1 MKIQTTKIYSS
12 PTRKVK
18 HLRTEE
24 DINIM
29 VNRANDYMRS
39 KPYSPRSRVAQYLG
53 IALPTLNQ
61 WAKEGRLELPEY
73 NKDGLRMKK
82 ITKVKTF
89 IRSLQNQNK
98 LILK

>member
-1 MKIQTTKIYSS
+1 MVIQTTKIYGS

-29 VNRANDYMRS
+29 VNKAIDYMRA
-39 KPYSPRSRVAQYLG
+39 KPYRPRSRVAQYLG
-53 IALPTLNQ
+53 ISLTTLYE
-61 WAKEGRLELPEY
+61 WAEEGRLELPEY

-82 ITKVKTF
+82 ITKAKTF

-98 LILK
+98 LLLK

>member
-1 MKIQTTKIYSS
+1 MVIQTTKIYGS

-29 VNRANDYMRS
+29 VNKAIDYMRA
-39 KPYSPRSRVAQYLG
+39 KPYRPRSRVAQYLG
-53 IALPTLNQ
+53 ISLTTLYE
-61 WAKEGRLELPEY
+61 WAEEGRLELPEY

-82 ITKVKTF
+82 ITKAKTF
-89 IRSLQNQNK
+89 IRSLRDQNK
-98 LILK
+98 LLLK

>member
-29 VNRANDYMRS
+29 VNKANDYMRA
-39 KPYSPRSRVAQYLG
+39 KPYRPRSRVAKYLG
-53 IALPTLNQ
+53 ISLTTLYE
-61 WAKEGRLELPEY
+61 WAEEGRLELPEY
-73 NKDGLRMKK
+73 NKDGIRFKK
-82 ITKVKTF
+82 ITKAKNF
-89 IRSLQNQNK
+89 IRSLRDQNK
-98 LILK
+98 LLLK